1 MLEGYFF
8 YRALV
13 TVFETSRVSR
23 LAHHALG
30 WGVPLLVVAVCLV
43 TEAASSATVY
53 TRPGACW
60 LAPQAVPAIAAPAA
74 IVLAVNIMV
83 SNKCGARYS
92 CFF

>member
-30 WGVPLLVVAVCLV
+30 WGVPLLVVAACLI

-60 LAPQAVPAIAAPAA
+60 SPRRLRPVLVGGGGHMHDLRTRTRTASVVP
-74 IVLAVNIMV
+74 
-83 SNKCGARYS
+83 
-92 CFF
+92 